1 MRPLKLVM
9 SAFGPYAK
17 RAELDLAQLGDS
29 GLYLITGDT
38 GAGKTTIFDAI
49 TFALYGEASGQV
61 RESGMFRSKYAAPE
75 TPTLVELTFQYQG
88 KEYYIKRNPEYERPK
103 LRGDGVT
110 REAAA
115 AEFHTPDG
123 KVFTKLKEVN
133 EAVIQTLGV
142 DRSQFCQIA
151 MIAQGDFQKL
161 LLASTP
167 ERKEIFQKIF
177 HTQKFQVLQER
188 LKADA
193 AALKRQYDVDH
204 ASIQQYINGILC
216 DEGDDLYP
224 QIISAQTGN
233 LPSEQVLELLQRLI
247 QQDSALIQTFQDE
260 ENELNKAIG
269 DVTTVLAKA
278 EGWERSRQE
287 VRTSKLILEQEQ
299 TALNSYRT
307 QLGDTQLRQQ
317 DAEKLAEQIS
327 SIDAA
332 LPDYETREQI
342 QHRLEHT
349 AKQLHR
355 AQQTSDLL
363 NQQLDQLA
371 QTILAAKEEQNALSG
386 AGEQK
391 VVLEVERDSILTDQS
406 KLHELGRRLNDL
418 AQTANQL
425 HHAQRQYRGLYA
437 EAQQLREHYEQLHR
451 AYLDAQAGI
460 LAETLVDHSPC
471 PVCGSTVHPSP
482 ARKPQ
487 TAPTKANLDRAKAE
501 TERADKAAEA
511 ASTKAGTLKGSLD
524 EKRAAVSRSAQ
535 ELNLSLA
542 IEQLPEAINGRLA
555 DIGKKLQVLQR
566 AISEAGSKAQRWK
579 ELDQALPTYESKR
592 VQMEQERGIQQ
603 SISSAAQAEQDA
615 LKGQLTA
622 LTAKLTYGNR
632 TEAMHARATL
642 EGQRR
647 EILAQLEQAQKN
659 YNECD
664 KRITALKAKIQSCQ
678 SQLEGAVELDVDSQ
692 RVVKTNL
699 EAERTSL
706 SRRQKDVHN
715 RLVTNQTVLRH
726 MEDKLA
732 QVSAVENQWRWLKAL
747 SDTANGTLEK
757 KGRIMLEAYVQM
769 AYFDRIIELANLRL
783 MVMSDGQYELIR
795 RREPANNRSQ
805 SGLDLDVLD
814 HYNGTQRSI
823 KTLSGGESFK
833 ASLSLALGLSDLIQ
847 STAGGVRLDTM
858 FVDEGFGSLDDD
870 SKEQA
875 IKALVDLADGHRLV
889 GIISHVNELK
899 ERIDKQIRVTKNR
912 DGGSTASICV

>member
-75 TPTLVELTFQYQG
+75 TPTLVELTFQYRG

-177 HTQKFQVLQER
+177 HTQKFQALQEH

-193 AALKRQYDVDH
+193 AALKRQYEVDH

-216 DEGDDLYP
+216 DEEDDFYP

-233 LPSEQVLELLQRLI
+233 LPSEQVLELLQQLI
-247 QQDSALIQTFQDE
+247 HRDSALIQTLQNE
-260 ENELNKAIG
+260 ENELNQAIG
-269 DVTTVLAKA
+269 DITAVLAQA

-287 VRTSKLILEQEQ
+287 VRASKLILEQEQ
-299 TALNSYRT
+299 KALSAYRT
-307 QLGDTQLRQQ
+307 QLNDAQLRQQ
-317 DAEKLAEQIS
+317 EAEKLAEQIS

-342 QHRLEHT
+342 QRQLEHT
-349 AKQLHR
+349 VKQLHC

-363 NQQLDQLA
+363 NRQLDQLS
-371 QTILAAKEEQNALSG
+371 QTILIAKEEQNALNG

-391 VVLEVERDSILTDQS
+391 VVLEMERDSILTDQG
-406 KLHELGRRLNDL
+406 KLHELGRRLNNL

-425 HHAQRQYRGLYA
+425 HHAQQQYRGLYA
-437 EAQQLREHYEQLHR
+437 EAQQLRAHYEQLHR

-482 ARKPQ
+482 ARRPQ
-487 TAPTKANLDRAKAE
+487 AAPTKAALDRAKAE
-501 TERADKAAEA
+501 TERADKVAEI
-511 ASTKAGTLKGSLD
+511 ASTKAGTLRGSLD

-535 ELNLSLA
+535 ELNLSLS
-542 IEQLPEAINGRLA
+542 IEQLPEAINNRLK
-555 DIGKKLQVLQR
+555 DIGEKLQVLQR
-566 AISEAGSKAQRWK
+566 AIAEAQRKAQRWRD
-579 ELDQALPTYESKR
+579 LDQAIPSYESKR
-592 VQMEQERGIQQ
+592 VQMEQERGTQQ
-603 SISSAAQAEQDA
+603 SIISAAQADHDT

-622 LTAKLTYGNR
+622 LAAKLTYGNQ
-632 TEAMHARATL
+632 TEAMHARTAL
-642 EGQRR
+642 ESQRR
-647 EILAQLEQAQKN
+647 EILTQLEQAQKN
-659 YNECD
+659 YTECD
-664 KRITALKAKIQSCQ
+664 KRIAALKAKIQSCQ
-678 SQLEGAVELDVDSQ
+678 SQLEGAVELDVDGQ
-692 RVVKTNL
+692 RGVKANL
-699 EAERTSL
+699 EAERTTL
-706 SRRQKDVHN
+706 SQRQKDVHN
-715 RLVTNQTVLRH
+715 RVVTNQTVLRN
-726 MEDKLA
+726 MKEKLA
-732 QVSAVENQWRWLKAL
+732 QVSAVENRWRWLKAL

-757 KGRIMLEAYVQM
+757 KGRVMLEAYVQM
-769 AYFDRIIELANLRL
+769 AYFDRIIERANLRL

-795 RREPANNRSQ
+795 RREPTNNRSQ

-847 STAGGVRLDTM
+847 STVGGVRLDTM

-912 DGGSTASICV
+912 DSGSTASICV